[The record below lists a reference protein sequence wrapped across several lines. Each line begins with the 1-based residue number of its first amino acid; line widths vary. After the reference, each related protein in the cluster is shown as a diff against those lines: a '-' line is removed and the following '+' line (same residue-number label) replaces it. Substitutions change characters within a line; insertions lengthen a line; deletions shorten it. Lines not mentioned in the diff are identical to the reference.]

1 MGGIITAIKEAK
13 SHPTR
18 PVDGAVILCIER
30 HMGRLAAADLL
41 VRAIPDLANFTAL
54 GLAGSELPFPPQQFR
69 NVYGAAKSLDLNR
82 VAHAGVSVCSMLQ
95 LRTKRSHSGPNTRV
109 DNYAEQCSRM
119 GCSSRAPHSTAS
131 NCTVSHMQAKR
142 VDPTMS
148 GLRCVCWACSVLTMA
163 SDQLKT
169 LNLCG
174 T

>member
-30 HMGRLAAADLL
+30 HMGRLAAADLF

-95 LRTKRSHSGPNTRV
+95 LRTKRSHSGPNTK
-109 DNYAEQCSRM
+109 S
-119 GCSSRAPHSTAS
+119 
-131 NCTVSHMQAKR
+131 
-142 VDPTMS
+142 
-148 GLRCVCWACSVLTMA
+148 
-163 SDQLKT
+163 
-169 LNLCG
+169 
-174 T
+174 